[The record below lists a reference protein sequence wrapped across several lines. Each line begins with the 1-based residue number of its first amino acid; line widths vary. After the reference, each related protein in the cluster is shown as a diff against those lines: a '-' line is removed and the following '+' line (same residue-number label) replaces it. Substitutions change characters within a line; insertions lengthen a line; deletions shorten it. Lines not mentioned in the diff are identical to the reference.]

1 MGAMRD
7 VVDRLQETVGRM
19 AEQMQTL
26 VRLEIQLA
34 KTELAEKAKA
44 AAKGAMFFAAAGV
57 LLFFAVFGFLVAA
70 IWGLGEVMPIWLSA
84 LIVALLFVLAAGL
97 LAFIGLRS
105 TKQATPP
112 IPEKAIGNVQPLPH
126 EIKEAASS

>member
-1 MGAMRD
+1 MRE
-7 VVDRLQETVGRM
+7 VVDRMQDTVGRL

-34 KTELAEKAKA
+34 KTEIAEKAKS
-44 AAKGAMFFAAAGV
+44 AAKGAAFFAAAGV

-70 IWGLGEVMPIWLSA
+70 IWGLGEFMPIWLAA
-84 LIVALLFVLAAGL
+84 LIVALLFVAGAGL

-105 TKQATPP
+105 ARRATPP

-126 EIKEAASS
+126 EIKEAAST

>member
-7 VVDRLQETVGRM
+7 VVDRLQDTVGRL

-44 AAKGAMFFAAAGV
+44 AAKGAMFFAVAGV
-57 LLFFAVFGFLVAA
+57 LLFFAVFGFLIAA

-84 LIVALLFVLAAGL
+84 LIVALLFVLGAGL

-105 TKQATPP
+105 TRQAKPP
-112 IPEKAIGNVQPLPH
+112 IPE
-126 EIKEAASS
+126 

>member
-1 MGAMRD
+1 MGGMRE
-7 VVDRLQETVGRM
+7 VVDRMQDTVGRL

-44 AAKGAMFFAAAGV
+44 AARGAMLFAAAGV
-57 LLFFAVFGFLVAA
+57 MLFFAVFGFLIAA
-70 IWGLGEVMPIWLSA
+70 IWGLAEALPIWLSA
-84 LIVALLFVLAAGL
+84 LIVALVFVLVAGI

-105 TKQATPP
+105 TKRAGPP